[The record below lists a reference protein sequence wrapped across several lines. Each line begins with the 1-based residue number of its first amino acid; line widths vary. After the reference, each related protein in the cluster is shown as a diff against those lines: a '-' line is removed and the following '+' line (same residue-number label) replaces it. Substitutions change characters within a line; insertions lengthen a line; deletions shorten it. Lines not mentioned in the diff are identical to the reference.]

1 MRKERSYMEALLVRL
16 RPETKVL
23 LEKEKDKTGLSMSR
37 IIDLHINDYLRDKH
51 RTVNDKI
58 DKLMYGSTR

>member
-1 MRKERSYMEALLVRL
+1 MEALLVRL
-16 RPETKVL
+16 RPETKAL

-51 RTVNDKI
+51 RTVNDKL
-58 DKLMYGSTR
+58 DRMMGSNSQ

>member
-1 MRKERSYMEALLVRL
+1 MEALLVRL

-51 RTVNDKI
+51 RTVNDKL
-58 DKLMYGSTR
+58 DRMMGSNSQ